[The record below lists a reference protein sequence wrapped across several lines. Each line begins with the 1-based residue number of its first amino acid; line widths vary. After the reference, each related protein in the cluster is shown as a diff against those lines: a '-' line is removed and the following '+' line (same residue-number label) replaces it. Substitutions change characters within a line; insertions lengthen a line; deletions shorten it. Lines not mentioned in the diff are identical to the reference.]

1 MEELLKNP
9 KANVNLDMRVE
20 RYISKLKG
28 YLKGLDEKIVE
39 VIALATDVEEQGK
52 QISLH
57 MKFEWQ
63 HIDQE
68 YNYSPYWKQLIVN
81 RGWKGKMLKQDL
93 IACRDTVGNITSL
106 INGLTTIN
114 NQLVAYRAHLDNFKV
129 HS

>member
-1 MEELLKNP
+1 MEQLLKSPN
-9 KANVNLDMRVE
+9 ANVNLDMRVE

-28 YLKGLDEKIVE
+28 YLKALDEKTVE

-63 HIDQE
+63 HIDKE
-68 YNYSPYWKQLIVN
+68 YNYSPYWKQLFVN